1 MYSDIK
7 DKNMPKTKRLFL
19 VAGFDLSGII
29 DESLILYVRELS
41 KMGDVILC
49 MDSDCNKTQIAK
61 LKPYV
66 LHTIATRHGEYD
78 FGSYKRD
85 FLWACKNVDLSNYN
99 FMYMV
104 NDSVYGP
111 LFPLKPYL
119 EKMESLNT
127 DAFGMVQNTKTDHP
141 HIQSWFIGMRPSV
154 FLSNWFNDFICSV
167 THQQSKGAITH
178 LYEHGFTKL
187 VTEHGGTFACLYTAH
202 NRDIYNKIKKYY
214 KQKMPFM
221 KRVAFTRHN
230 GTLGPQISYVL
241 SHTTKVMRNAIIKNA
256 ERVYGDKYTQRILSQ
271 SRFMAFI
278 RGIKYGIHKALTG
291 KL

>member
-1 MYSDIK
+1 
-7 DKNMPKTKRLFL
+7 MPKTKRLFL
-19 VAGFDLSGII
+19 VAGFDADGII
-29 DESLILYVRELS
+29 DESLNLYVRELS
-41 KMGDVILC
+41 KMGDVVLC
-49 MDSDCNKTQIAK
+49 MDCDCNKTQTAK

-66 LHTIATRHGEYD
+66 LHAIAKRHDEYD

-85 FLWACKNVDLSNYN
+85 FIWACENLELSTYD

-111 LFPLKPYL
+111 LFPLKSYI

-127 DAFGMVQNTKTDHP
+127 DAFGMVKNTKADHP

-154 FLSNWFNDFICSV
+154 FLSNWFKDFICSV
-167 THQQSKGAITH
+167 KPQKSKGAITH
-178 LYEHGFTKL
+178 LYEHRFTKL
-187 VTEHGGTFACLYTAH
+187 VTEHDGTFACLYSAH

-214 KQKMPFM
+214 KQKMPFI

-241 SHTTKVMRNAIIKNA
+241 SRTPTQMRDAIIKNA
-256 ERVYGDKYTQRILSQ
+256 ERIYGPEYTQRTLSQ
-271 SRFMAFI
+271 SKFMALV
-278 RGIKYGIHKALTG
+278 RGIKYGIQKIITG